1 MAEEGSK
8 AQDQESDAQEPKAA
22 AGTNKAAGPKK
33 GSAPLQKVR
42 IKKTKAQT
50 VSRKARSSPESQM
63 AESNLQA
70 TARVVAVQDDIV
82 QIEAVEDVSGNT
94 ADLVKNEVI
103 YVCPSRLNERGE
115 QERLKAEVL
124 RVRGRT
130 ADAQVYEDTAGVAV
144 GDPIEQ
150 SGEMLSVTLGPGLLG
165 QVYDGLQNP
174 LYDLA
179 QRAGIFLP
187 RGLTTDGLDTKK
199 KWSFVPIVKNG
210 AVLSAGDVLGTVQE
224 GRYSHKIMV
233 PFGWSGEFKVSWIQ
247 EGTFTVVDAVARL
260 EDEKGRDREIRMA
273 QKWPV
278 RRAVDGQ
285 LLRKRRCQRLYP
297 DEPLITTQ
305 RLIDTFFP
313 VARGGTCCIP
323 GPFGAGK
330 TVLQNLISRHSAVD
344 VVLVVACGERAGEVV
359 ETINEFPKI
368 KDPKTGGSLMDRT
381 IIICNTSSMPVAARE
396 ASIYTGITLGEYYR
410 QMGFDV
416 LLIADSTS
424 RWAQAMRETSG
435 RLEEI
440 PGEEGFPA
448 YLESSI
454 KGIYE
459 RAGVLKTCDDSI
471 GSLTMIGT
479 VSPAGGNF
487 EEPVTQS
494 TLSTVKT
501 FLGLSAERAY
511 KRFYPA
517 VDPLLSWSRYLEQ
530 LEPWLDKNLEAG
542 WTNRVR
548 EFQELLHRG
557 DSISQMMQVTGEEGI
572 TLDDFIVFQKALFV
586 DMVYL
591 QQDAFDE
598 VDASVPLER
607 QKLVFDKIHD
617 LVTRPYRF
625 KDKAEAREY
634 FTRLTG
640 LFKNFNYAAPEAPD
654 YKRLMGEID
663 STVSAAP

>member
-1 MAEEGSK
+1 MAEG
-8 AQDQESDAQEPKAA
+8 
-22 AGTNKAAGPKK
+22 
-33 GSAPLQKVR
+33 
-42 IKKTKAQT
+42 
-50 VSRKARSSPESQM
+50 
-63 AESNLQA
+63 NLQA
-70 TARVVAVQDDIV
+70 TARVIAVQDDLV
-82 QIEAVEDVSGNT
+82 EIEALNDVDGNP
-94 ADLVKNEVI
+94 ADLVKNEVV
-103 YVCPSRLNERGE
+103 YVCPSRPNEQGE

-130 ADAQVYEDTAGVAV
+130 ADAQVYEDTAGVAI
-144 GDPIEQ
+144 GDPVEQ
-150 SGEMLSVTLGPGLLG
+150 SGDMLSVTLGPGLLG

-187 RGLTTDGLDTKK
+187 RGMSTEGLDSKK

-210 AVLSAGDVLGTVQE
+210 ATVGAGDVLGTVQE
-224 GRYSHKIMV
+224 GRYAHKIMV
-233 PFGWSGEFKVSWIQ
+233 PVGWSGEFKVSWIQ
-247 EGTFTVVDAVARL
+247 EGNFTVTEVVAQL
-260 EDEKGRDREIRMA
+260 EDKAKRKREIRLA
-273 QKWPV
+273 QEWPV
-278 RRAVDGQ
+278 RRAFDAQ
-285 LLRKRRCQRLYP
+285 LVRNRKARRLYP
-297 DEPLITTQ
+297 EEPLTTTQ

-330 TVLQNLISRHSAVD
+330 TVLQNLISRHSDVD
-344 VVLVVACGERAGEVV
+344 IVLVVACGERAGEVV

-454 KGIYE
+454 KNVYE
-459 RAGVLKTCDDSI
+459 RAGVLETGDGSV
-471 GSLTMIGT
+471 GSLTLIGT

-517 VDPLLSWSRYLEQ
+517 VDPLISWSRYLEQ
-530 LEPWLDKNLEAG
+530 LEPWFDSNIDAG
-542 WTNRVR
+542 WASRVR
-548 EFQELLHRG
+548 EMQDLLHKG
-557 DSISQMMQVTGEEGI
+557 ESVSQMMQVTGEEGI
-572 TLDDFIVFQKALFV
+572 TLEDFVTFQKSLFV

-591 QQDAFDE
+591 QQDAFDP
-598 VDASVPLER
+598 VDSSVPLER
-607 QKLVFDKIHD
+607 QKMVFDKVYR
-617 LVTRPYRF
+617 LVTRPYKF
-625 KDKAEAREY
+625 NDKAEIRDY
-634 FTRLTG
+634 FTKLTG
-640 LFKNFNYAAPEAPD
+640 LFKNFNYAAPDRPD
-654 YKRLMGEID
+654 YERLLKEID
-663 STVSAAP
+663 AAADAAP